1 MQFFELIDGLCEA
14 IDARH
19 SGCEIEVSDDKIRV
33 IRTFAYPCAQDLL
46 ITDVL
51 RAVASPDW
59 RRALAAAQA
68 AQKSRVE
75 AYAEKRRLELEE
87 TRKALRL
94 RGTMMQKPPLG

>member
-19 SGCEIEVSDDKIRV
+19 SGCEIEVSDEGIRV
-33 IRTFAYPCAQDLL
+33 IRTFSYPSARDLL

-59 RRALAAAQA
+59 RRALADAQS
-68 AQKSRVE
+68 AQETRVK
-75 AYAEKRRLELEE
+75 AYEEKRRLELEE
-87 TRKALRL
+87 TRRALRL
-94 RGTMMQKPPLG
+94 RGTMMQKPSLG